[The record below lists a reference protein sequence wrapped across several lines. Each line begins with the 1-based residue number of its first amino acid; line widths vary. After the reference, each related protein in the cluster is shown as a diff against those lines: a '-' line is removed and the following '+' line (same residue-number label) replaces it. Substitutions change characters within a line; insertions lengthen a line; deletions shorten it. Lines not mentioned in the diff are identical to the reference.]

1 MLKVKGSSNTPFF
14 FEAMERLKVI
24 TYLKEFVSPE
34 RYRLFEEK
42 LAERTRYASV
52 LIENVY
58 QSHNASAIIRT
69 CEALGFQ
76 DVYVYER
83 KNTFSPNDEIALG
96 AEKWLNI
103 HKYNQQQHSFADV
116 INLLK
121 AKDYRIIATTLHRE
135 SVSLYDF
142 SLAKGKC
149 VFLFGTEK
157 EGLSD
162 EAIQLSDEYL
172 KIPIYGFTE
181 SFNVSVSV
189 GIIMSHIARQL
200 RQLKIPYQLTIAEQ
214 EEIMIQWLTQSI
226 PSGEKILKRFI

>member
-1 MLKVKGSSNTPFF
+1 
-14 FEAMERLKVI
+14 MESKQVI
-24 TYLKEFVSPE
+24 EYLKEFVSPE
-34 RYRLFEEK
+34 RYRLFQEK

-83 KNTFSPNDEIALG
+83 KNSFSPNDEIALG
-96 AEKWLNI
+96 AEKWLSI
-103 HKYNQQQHSFADV
+103 HKYNQQQKPFAHVVDA
-116 INLLK
+116 LK
-121 AKDYRIIATTLHRE
+121 SKGYRIVATTLHHE
-135 SVSLYDF
+135 SVNLYDF
-142 SLAKGKC
+142 SLDKGKC

-157 EGLSD
+157 EGLSS
-162 EAIQLSDEYL
+162 EAIELADEYL

-189 GIIMSHIARQL
+189 GIIMSHIAREL
-200 RQLKIPYQLTIAEQ
+200 RQLKISYQLTNSEK

-226 PSGEKILKRFI
+226 PSGEKILKRIS

>member
-1 MLKVKGSSNTPFF
+1 
-14 FEAMERLKVI
+14 MESTKVI
-24 TYLKEFVSPE
+24 EYLKEFVSPE

-42 LAERTRYASV
+42 LSERTRYASV

-96 AEKWLNI
+96 AEKWLSI
-103 HKYNQQQHSFADV
+103 HKYNQQQCTFA
-116 INLLK
+116 NLIDSLK
-121 AKDYRIIATTLHRE
+121 SKGYRIVATTLHHE

-142 SLAKGKC
+142 SLDKGKC

-157 EGLSD
+157 EGLSN
-162 EAIQLSDEYL
+162 EAIELADEYV

-189 GIIMSHIARQL
+189 GIIMSYFAREL
-200 RQLKIPYQLTIAEQ
+200 RQLKIPYQLSHAEK

-226 PSGEKILKRFI
+226 PSGEKILKRFLQHQ